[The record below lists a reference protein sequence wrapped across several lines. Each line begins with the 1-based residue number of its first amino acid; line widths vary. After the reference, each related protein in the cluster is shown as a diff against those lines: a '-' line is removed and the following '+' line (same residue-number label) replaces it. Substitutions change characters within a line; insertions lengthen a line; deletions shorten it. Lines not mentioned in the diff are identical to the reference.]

1 MKVKVKAPFF
11 DAHGIHKKGEICEV
25 ANFNPVYMELLDEG
39 KTPETKVEK
48 AIKKVTKTTRR
59 KG

>member
-11 DAHGIHKKGEICEV
+11 DAHGIHKRGEVCEV
-25 ANFNPVYMELLDEG
+25 ANFNPVYMELVEEKKED
-39 KTPETKVEK
+39 KVEK
-48 AIKKVTKTTRR
+48 AIKKVVKATRK